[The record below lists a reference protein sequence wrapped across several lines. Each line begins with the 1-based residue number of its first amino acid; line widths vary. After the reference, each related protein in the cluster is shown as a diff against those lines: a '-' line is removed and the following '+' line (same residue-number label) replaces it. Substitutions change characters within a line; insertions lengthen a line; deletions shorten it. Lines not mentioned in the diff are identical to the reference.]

1 VRRHRENQGERYPLL
16 TRDPITNEE
25 LIVTRL
31 ENRARGLVLEAEFS
45 LGWVGKLTPEQLEF
59 AGLLLRYRGNVQ
71 KLATELGVAYNTARS
86 RLDAIVEALGGT
98 PEETQPRHDSVPPSP
113 DRSPPD
119 RAAELQQT
127 VLRQT
132 VLQQLERGEVSF
144 EDAMR
149 MLKG

>member
-98 PEETQPRHDSVPPSP
+98 PEETQPRPDAASP
-113 DRSPPD
+113 ERSSSD

>member
-1 VRRHRENQGERYPLL
+1 
-16 TRDPITNEE
+16 
-25 LIVTRL
+25 
-31 ENRARGLVLEAEFS
+31 
-45 LGWVGKLTPEQLEF
+45 VGKLTPEQLEF

-98 PEETQPRHDSVPPSP
+98 PEETQPRPDAASP
-113 DRSPPD
+113 ERSSSD